1 MLIKQHMHQHHI
13 ILGATRPSV
22 FGVIPRPHRP
32 PLVDI
37 CRYQDPFGLSN
48 FNLAGQIAGT
58 SLEHSPLFASDQI
71 DSANRLQDDRIKK
84 TLRYLA
90 PEVVGTRQ
98 LTVWSDIFALG
109 VIMYEI
115 LTGTTIDGGPDS
127 PDITSVDILQDFQRH
142 MLLEIPPPHVYLERE
157 AAVGAYE
164 VELPPTQLS
173 EIVMKCLAKD
183 TDERYS
189 TIDALKYDLGRLG
202 QVIRARGDLSK
213 LQIGEVDRISR
224 YKVPKVLIGRQEQV
238 KELDKALSECS
249 ALADSETWSTKVMTV
264 YGLSG
269 SGKTRLLQEWSQ
281 KLESQGLGKTYMI
294 SYAKED
300 EHISRPL
307 SSFTQIFDSLL
318 ERVLADAKEDAD
330 DWRKRIYSILGGH
343 LDLFIKL
350 LSPSSQRLLAPDRRE
365 KKPESIDWSNFI
377 PAFKTWS
384 QRLLQLFATE
394 SRPLVLIIDDCQ
406 WLETSEVGLW
416 RHFLESRHALNHILV
431 ACAYRVEE
439 LVPPPAP
446 MLLSSSSTHLM
457 VDRLPEEGILNLL
470 QVCFHDRLDKAS
482 SLVSFLHAETTGSP
496 LYLRSLL
503 NTLVSRNALDPYTD
517 PIGQRP
523 HRLFRLFHAVV
534 ALRPAGFAKSF
545 D

>member
-1 MLIKQHMHQHHI
+1 M
-13 ILGATRPSV
+13 GAIQPSV
-22 FGVIPRPHRP
+22 FGVIPQRQGS
-32 PLVDI
+32 PLVEI
-37 CRYQDPFGLSN
+37 IRYQDPFGLPN
-48 FNLAGQIAGT
+48 FNL
-58 SLEHSPLFASDQI
+58 SDQI
-71 DSANRLQDDRIKK
+71 SGTPFEHSSLFALDQIDPANRLADDRIKK
-84 TLRYLA
+84 NLRYLG
-90 PEVVGTRQ
+90 PEVVSTRQ
-98 LTVWSDIFALG
+98 LTISSDIFALG

-127 PDITSVDILQDFQRH
+127 PDITTVDILQDFQRH

-157 AAVGAYE
+157 AAIGAYT
-164 VELPPTQLS
+164 VQLPPTQLS

-189 TIDALKYDLGRLG
+189 SIDALKYDLGRLA

-213 LQIGEVDRISR
+213 LQVGEVDRISR
-224 YKVPKVLIGRQEQV
+224 YRVPKDLVGRQEQL
-238 KELDKALSECS
+238 KELDKALLECS
-249 ALADSETWSTKVMTV
+249 ALADSETWSTKVMAV

-269 SGKTRLLQEWSQ
+269 SGKTRLLQDWAQ
-281 KLESQGLGKTYMI
+281 KLEQKGLGKTYMM

-300 EHISRPL
+300 EHITRPL

-318 ERVLADAKEDAD
+318 ERVLADANEDAD

-350 LSPSSQRLLAPDRRE
+350 LSPGSQRLLAPDRRE
-365 KKPESIDWSNFI
+365 KKPESMDWSNFI

-394 SRPLVLIIDDCQ
+394 SRPLVLVIDDCQ
-406 WLETSEVGLW
+406 WLETSEVALW

-439 LVPPPAP
+439 NLPPPAP
-446 MLLSSSSTHLM
+446 MLLSASSTFLM
-457 VDRLPEEGILNLL
+457 VDKLPEEGIMNLL
-470 QVCFHDRLDKAS
+470 QICFHDRLEKAS
-482 SLVSFLHAETTGSP
+482 SLVSFLHAETAGSP

-503 NTLVSRNALDPYTD
+503 TTLVRQFPRGNHSS
-517 PIGQRP
+517 I
-523 HRLFRLFHAVV
+523 
-534 ALRPAGFAKSF
+534 
-545 D
+545 